1 MKASSSSSSMIG
13 EEEGENN
20 KRVKTTN
27 PATEDVI
34 NEYEIMTKEQINA
47 AVKKAQNAFQ
57 DWKNEISRRADLLHD
72 FANQLRKDKE
82 NLARTATN
90 EMGKAIKEAR
100 SEVEKCAWVME
111 YYADNGQILSTDEIV
126 NTDARKTVIKF
137 QPIGVIGSIMP
148 WNFPYWQALRFAAP
162 SLVVGNTIV
171 LKPASATMQCG
182 IEIEKA
188 FNKIGLP
195 EGVFQTLVGDSS
207 IAESLIDSDGISAVT
222 FTGSVPVGAKV
233 AQRATSQVKKTV
245 LELGGSDPFIVCED
259 ADLEKASDGA
269 IKGRFINCGQSC
281 IASKRFI
288 VVKKIAN
295 EFIEKFVQKT
305 EKLNVG
311 DPLSDDTD
319 IGPLVN
325 SGGLKKIDSQVKD
338 SVKEGAEI
346 LTGGGEEQMDGKR
359 RGGGK
364 GYFYTPTV
372 LRNVTPKMHIAQE
385 EVFGPVAPIIVA
397 GDEVEAIKIAND
409 SEYGLGASIWTQDLD
424 KAEKLSGRVETGMV
438 SVNNVVASDPRVP
451 FGGVKKSG
459 FGREL
464 SRYGMLEFVNV
475 KSVRFYDQLVAHH
488 HVE

>member
-1 MKASSSSSSMIG
+1 MN
-13 EEEGENN
+13 EE
-20 KRVKTTN
+20 KVKTIN
-27 PATEDVI
+27 PATEEVLS
-34 NEYEIMTKEQINA
+34 EFKIMTKEQINDK
-47 AVKKAQNAFQ
+47 VKKARNAFQ
-57 DWKNEISRRADLLHD
+57 EWKKDAGKRTDLLHD
-72 FANQLRKDKE
+72 FATQIRKDKE
-82 NLARTATN
+82 NLAKRATN

-100 SEVEKCAWVME
+100 SEVEKCAWVID
-111 YYADNGQILSTDEIV
+111 YYADNGQIFSTDEVV
-126 NTDARKTVIKF
+126 NTDARKTVIRF

-162 SLVVGNTIV
+162 SLMIGNTIV

-182 IEIEKA
+182 IEIEKTFTRA
-188 FNKIGLP
+188 GVP
-195 EGVFQTLVGDSS
+195 DGVFQTLVGDSS
-207 IAESLIDSDGISAVT
+207 VAESLIDSDINAVT

-233 AQRATSQVKKTV
+233 AQRATSQIKKTV

-259 ADLEKASDGA
+259 ADIEKASDGA

-288 VVKKIAN
+288 VVKDVAN

-305 EKLNVG
+305 EKLRVG

-325 SGGLKKIDSQVKD
+325 ASGLNKIDSQVKE
-338 SVKEGAEI
+338 SVKEGGEV
-346 LTGGGEEQMDGKR
+346 LTGGEQTGK
-359 RGGGK
+359 K
-364 GYFYTPTV
+364 GYFYRPTV
-372 LRNVTPKMHIAQE
+372 LRKVNPKMQIAQE

-397 GDEVEAIKIAND
+397 GDEVEAIRLAND

-424 KAEKLSGRVETGMV
+424 KAERLSSSVESGIV

-464 SRYGMLEFVNV
+464 SRYGMLEFANI
-475 KSVRFYDQLVAHH
+475 KSVRFYDQLVHNH
-488 HVE
+488 YVE

>member
-1 MKASSSSSSMIG
+1 LN
-13 EEEGENN
+13 NN
-20 KRVKTTN
+20 KIKTIN
-27 PATEDVI
+27 PTTEEI
-34 NEYEIMTKEQINA
+34 IQEYEIMTKEQIDDK
-47 AVKKAQNAFQ
+47 VKKARNTFQ
-57 DWKNEISRRADLLHD
+57 DWKRNANKRTDLLHD
-72 FANQLRKDKE
+72 FANELRKDKE
-82 NLARTATN
+82 TLAKTATT
-90 EMGKAIKEAR
+90 EMGKPIKEAR
-100 SEVEKCAWVME
+100 SEVEKCTWVME
-111 YYADNGQILSTDEIV
+111 YYADNGQIFSTDEVV

-162 SLVVGNTIV
+162 SLMIGNTIV

-188 FNKIGLP
+188 FDRAGLP
-195 EGVFQTLVGDSS
+195 DGVFQTLVGDSS
-207 IAESLIDSDGISAVT
+207 IAESLIDSDINAVT

-259 ADLEKASDGA
+259 ADVEKASSGA
-269 IKGRFINCGQSC
+269 TKGRFINCGQSC

-288 VVKKIAN
+288 VVKNVAD

-305 EKLNVG
+305 EKLKVG

-325 SGGLKKIDSQVKD
+325 ASGLKKIDSQVKE
-338 SVKEGAEI
+338 SVKEGAEV
-346 LTGGGEEQMDGKR
+346 LTGGEQIGK
-359 RGGGK
+359 K
-364 GYFYTPTV
+364 GYFYKPTV
-372 LRNVTPKMHIAQE
+372 LKNVNPEMSIAQE
-385 EVFGPVAPIIVA
+385 EVFGPVAPIIIA
-397 GDEVEAIKIAND
+397 DNEVEAIELANNSD
-409 SEYGLGASIWTQDLD
+409 YGLGASIWTQDLD
-424 KAEKLSGRVETGMV
+424 KAERLSSSVESGIV

-464 SRYGMLEFVNV
+464 SRYGMLEFVNI
-475 KSVRFYDQLVAHH
+475 KSVRLYDQLVHNH
-488 HVE
+488 YVE